1 MKLKLV
7 FIFSLLLL
15 VNLVYAQEGQ
25 VLKSQKEK
33 NSYAI
38 GVDVGN
44 SMKRQAL
51 DVDPNVLSLGIK
63 DALSNGKLLL
73 TEKEMRETLM
83 NLQKELMAKQS
94 ERNQKLAE
102 TNKKTGETFLAE
114 NKKKEGVVTLPSGLQ
129 YKIIKTGT
137 GGFPT
142 AAHTVTVNYKGT
154 LVDGTEFD
162 SSYKRGEPVTFPVGG
177 VIPGW
182 TEALQKMKVGS
193 KWQLFVP
200 SSLGYGEKGAGSVI
214 GPNAALIFEVELIS
228 VLPKDVS
235 APAKK

>member
-7 FIFSLLLL
+7 FALSLLLL
-15 VNLVYAQEGQ
+15 VNQAYAQESQ

-44 SMKRQAL
+44 TLKRQAL
-51 DVDPNVLSLGIK
+51 DVDLSVLSLGIK

-73 TEKEMRETLM
+73 TEKEMSDTLV

-94 ERNQKLAE
+94 ERTQKLAE
-102 TNKKTGETFLAE
+102 TNKKSGEAFLAE
-114 NKKKEGVVTLPSGLQ
+114 NKKKDGVVTLPSGLQ
-129 YKIIKTGT
+129 YKIIKAGT
-137 GGFPT
+137 GAFPK
-142 AAHTVTVNYKGT
+142 AADTVTVNYKGT

-177 VIPGW
+177 
-182 TEALQKMKVGS
+182 
-193 KWQLFVP
+193 
-200 SSLGYGEKGAGSVI
+200 GYSR
-214 GPNAALIFEVELIS
+214 L
-228 VLPKDVS
+228 D
-235 APAKK
+235 

>member
-51 DVDPNVLSLGIK
+51 DVDPNVLLLGIK

-102 TNKKTGETFLAE
+102 TNKKSGEAFLSE

-137 GGFPT
+137 GGFP
-142 AAHTVTVNYKGT
+142 AAADTVTVNYKGT

-162 SSYKRGEPVTFPVGG
+162 SSYKRGEPLTFPVGG

-200 SSLGYGEKGAGSVI
+200 ASLGYGEKGAGSVI

-228 VLPKDVS
+228 VSPKDVS

>member
-7 FIFSLLLL
+7 FALSLLLL
-15 VNLVYAQEGQ
+15 VNQVHAQESQ

-38 GVDVGN
+38 GVDVG
-44 SMKRQAL
+44 STLKRQAL

-63 DALSNGKLLL
+63 DVLSNGKLLL
-73 TEKEMRETLM
+73 TEKELRDTLT
-83 NLQKELMAKQS
+83 NLQKEQMAKQS

-102 TNKKTGETFLAE
+102 TNKKSGEAFLAD

-129 YKIIKTGT
+129 YKIIKAGT
-137 GGFPT
+137 GAFPK
-142 AAHTVTVNYKGT
+142 AADTVTVNYKGT

-193 KWQLFVP
+193 KWQLFIP
-200 SSLGYGEKGAGSVI
+200 ASLGYGDKGAGNVI
-214 GPNAALIFEVELIS
+214 GPNATLIFEVELIS
-228 VLPKDVS
+228 ILPKDAS
-235 APAKK
+235 APVKK